1 MSGPTMR
8 VLALL
13 ELLQSHGRLSGAE
26 LAERLGVDR
35 RTVRRY
41 ISVLEDLGIPLTA
54 EQGRN
59 GGYMLVAG
67 YKLPPM
73 MFTNEE
79 VLAIA
84 LGLLAV
90 RESALMDD
98 GPALESVQ
106 AKLERVMPA
115 ALKHRVRSVRENTR
129 LVLRR
134 EVNPQQRANLLALTD
149 AAEWRRTVS
158 MLYTSRY
165 GEGVP
170 RNVDPYGLV
179 FRWGRWYVSGYCHLR
194 RALRSF
200 RLDRLSGL
208 ELLDRHFERPAG
220 FNAADHLQESMERAW
235 RQYPVEVLLY
245 TDIASAGHYLGDS
258 AGVLQRREDGLLLST
273 RTDSFPW
280 FAWWLAQLP
289 FEFRIISPPALRGA
303 MRDRAKRL
311 LGACQ

>member
-1 MSGPTMR
+1 MAGPTIR

-26 LAERLGVDR
+26 LAERLGVER

-41 ISVLEDLGIPLTA
+41 IRVLEDLGIPLTA

-90 RESALMDD
+90 RESGLLED

-129 LVLRR
+129 LVLERGSDPRQR
-134 EVNPQQRANLLALTD
+134 EVLLGLTE
-149 AAEWRRTVS
+149 AAESRRTVS
-158 MLYTSRY
+158 MDYTSRQ
-165 GEGVP
+165 GE
-170 RNVDPYGLV
+170 RMRREIDPYGLV
-179 FRWGRWYVSGYCHLR
+179 FRWGHWYVSGYCHLR
-194 RALRSF
+194 EDLRSF
-200 RLDRLSGL
+200 RLDRLANVEPLPG
-208 ELLDRHFERPAG
+208 RFERPAD
-220 FNAADHLQESMERAW
+220 FNAAEHLQDSMQKAC
-235 RQYPVEVLLY
+235 RQYDVEVWLY
-245 TDIASAGHYLGDS
+245 TDMASASRHLGS
-258 AGVLQRREDGLLLST
+258 SEAVLQQGEGGLLLST
-273 RTDSFPW
+273 RTDSYSW

-289 FEFRIISPPALRGA
+289 CDFSVVSPDELKAAVRKRGE
-303 MRDRAKRL
+303 RL
-311 LGACQ
+311 LRSCG